1 MRRLGTSKAQGFRLG
16 AWGPLP
22 GWGLLYVN
30 PQKVLEFPSL
40 AGWAP
45 SGARL
50 GWVGGV
56 VLRRGQMF
64 PV

>member
-1 MRRLGTSKAQGFRLG
+1 MRRLGTGKAQGFRLG
-16 AWGPLP
+16 AWGPLS

-30 PQKVLEFPSL
+30 LQKVLEFPSL

-56 VLRRGQMF
+56 VLR
-64 PV
+64 

>member
-16 AWGPLP
+16 ARGPLP

-30 PQKVLEFPSL
+30 LQKVLEFPSL

-50 GWVGGV
+50 GWVSGESSLGAR
-56 VLRRGQMF
+56 LSF
-64 PV
+64 